1 MIVPSFSRVILLL
14 LVLLLAPAAA
24 AHAQEDDRVE
34 ILRDCADDDI
44 LQGDYPASKM
54 RDALNN
60 MPAELEE
67 YSKCRDILS
76 RGIAAKTAASKPADS
91 GGDDAGS
98 GTAGSGSGGNTGGG
112 STPAAPEAT
121 AAPQRTGRDVGVQV
135 GPSTPQD
142 WKAID
147 GAIERGGDAV
157 PVNGRPVSPAAAV
170 GRNGMP
176 GSVIVVLALLGAA
189 ALAAFA
195 APVRLRRLSART

>member
-1 MIVPSFSRVILLL
+1 MR
-14 LVLLLAPAAA
+14 LLLALLAAFLLVPATAF
-24 AHAQEDDRVE
+24 AQEEDRVE

-44 LQGDYPASKM
+44 LQGSYPATKM

-76 RGIAAKTAASKPADS
+76 REIAQKTASTKP
-91 GGDDAGS
+91 GDDGDSAG
-98 GTAGSGSGGNTGGG
+98 AGNGGG
-112 STPAAPEAT
+112 GGGTNRGGGGGGTTPTGPDAT
-121 AAPQRTGRDVGVQV
+121 ATPSAPQRTGKDVGVQM

-147 GAIERGGDAV
+147 GAIDKGGDAV
-157 PVNGRPVSPAAAV
+157 AINGRPISPAVSV

-176 GSVIVVLALLGAA
+176 GSVIVVLALLAA
-189 ALAAFA
+189 AGLAVTA
-195 APVRLRRLSART
+195 RRLVPTRSSPA

>member
-1 MIVPSFSRVILLL
+1 MRPTALLALLAALL
-14 LVLLLAPAAA
+14 LVPAAS
-24 AHAQEDDRVE
+24 AHAQDRVE

-76 RGIAAKTAASKPADS
+76 RGIANRTAASNPDPTGDADGS
-91 GGDDAGS
+91 GAGSTSTGDDDGGTGAGTS
-98 GTAGSGSGGNTGGG
+98 SPS
-112 STPAAPEAT
+112 AT
-121 AAPQRTGRDVGVQV
+121 AAPGSAPRRTGKDVGVQV

-147 GAIERGGDAV
+147 GAIEKGGD
-157 PVNGRPVSPAAAV
+157 PVAINGRPVSPAAAV
-170 GRNGMP
+170 GRNGLP
-176 GSVIVVLALLGAA
+176 GSVSVVLALLAAA
-189 ALAAFA
+189 ALAAFVPA
-195 APVRLRRLSART
+195 RVRRPFA

>member
-1 MIVPSFSRVILLL
+1 MPSSSRVILVLLALL
-14 LVLLLAPAAA
+14 LVPATA

-76 RGIAAKTAASKPADS
+76 RGIAAKTAASKPDDGSAAAGPS
-91 GGDDAGS
+91 GGSAG
-98 GTAGSGSGGNTGGG
+98 GGNA
-112 STPAAPEAT
+112 SPAAPDAT
-121 AAPQRTGRDVGVQV
+121 ATASAAPQRTGRDVGVQV

-157 PVNGRPVSPAAAV
+157 PVNGRPVSPAATV